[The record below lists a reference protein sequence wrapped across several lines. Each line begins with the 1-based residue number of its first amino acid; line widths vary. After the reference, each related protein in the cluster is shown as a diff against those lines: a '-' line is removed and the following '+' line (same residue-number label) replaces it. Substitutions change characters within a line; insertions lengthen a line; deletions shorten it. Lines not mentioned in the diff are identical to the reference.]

1 MTFLLLLVLS
11 LPHLLIFLLLIP
23 AYSASLEIFYLAWE
37 HALLS
42 THNFS
47 PRIWQTTEK
56 QDVWDQHKEDHVWPD
71 SCRRQSQRRS
81 GVFSSSYPHYYLW
94 HSSCKSF
101 DNFFASH
108 WRITYNIFSSFRSS
122 QSLSYLWL
130 SSPIPTPH
138 RLCPVHC
145 HDWYGE
151 RAHHSQ
157 LPCRQGNLRI
167 TLLDDVCILFFKV
180 ALFHASILTFI
191 LLQAISGV
199 ALNSLPVSPMMCQGI
214 DGNPVSV
221 RTTWLVVMKTETR
234 TSLLKRS

>member
-81 GVFSSSYPHYYLW
+81 VFFQVPTPTITSDIHP
-94 HSSCKSF
+94 
-101 DNFFASH
+101 ASH
-108 WRITYNIFSSFRSS
+108 SIIFLHHTDELHITHFPLFAHPNRCLISD
-122 QSLSYLWL
+122 SLLRYRHLTGSVPYTAMIDMGNVHTIANSLAVKVAQELLYSTTSISHFKTSALLKTLPCTTFMQEFLRLSHLRLSPEWL
-130 SSPIPTPH
+130 ST
-138 RLCPVHC
+138 LCLLVQWC
-145 HDWYGE
+145 VRE
-151 RAHHSQ
+151 STEIQ
-157 LPCRQGNLRI
+157 CR
-167 TLLDDVCILFFKV
+167 
-180 ALFHASILTFI
+180 
-191 LLQAISGV
+191 
-199 ALNSLPVSPMMCQGI
+199 
-214 DGNPVSV
+214 
-221 RTTWLVVMKTETR
+221 
-234 TSLLKRS
+234 